1 MITRT
6 ILATKASVLTVDTI
20 SMTAST
26 MEFTIGGEWTDNNKL
41 LKALKKTYETDTLV
55 LSSVVKAEKTEKLYG
70 MTEELFMA
78 NAVELDAETRKPVG
92 TSEPAEPTAE
102 PAPEPRKPIGTSEPA
117 EPTAEP
123 APEPR
128 KPIGT
133 LEPAEP
139 TVEPTAEPQNG
150 MAITA
155 PVTVTQV
162 KAEATKIEK

>member
-102 PAPEPRKPIGTSEPA
+102 PAPEPRKPIGT
-117 EPTAEP
+117 
-123 APEPR
+123 
-128 KPIGT
+128 